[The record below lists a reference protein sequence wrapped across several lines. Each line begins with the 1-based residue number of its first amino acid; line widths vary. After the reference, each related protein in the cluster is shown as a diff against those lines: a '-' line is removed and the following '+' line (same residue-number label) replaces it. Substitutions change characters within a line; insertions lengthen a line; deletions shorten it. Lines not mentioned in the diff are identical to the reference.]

1 MNNTIKVCD
10 GQIINN
16 QIKYKYIS
24 EEEFKSMVEELK
36 DYVLCVEGSHESSY
50 DDSDDERWGSSSS
63 SRKFTDYREINA
75 ENNSEHLIVID
86 EKIRGVVFYISQNNG
101 DKYYRQFIFDAP
113 KQQRFSMGY
122 SASHSSNYVYVDKVT
137 IVKRNSP
144 NVPTKC
150 NNIKYYHSSMD
161 TYI

>member
-50 DDSDDERWGSSSS
+50 DDSDDERW
-63 SRKFTDYREINA
+63 EVLVVHV
-75 ENNSEHLIVID
+75 NSLI
-86 EKIRGVVFYISQNNG
+86 
-101 DKYYRQFIFDAP
+101 
-113 KQQRFSMGY
+113 
-122 SASHSSNYVYVDKVT
+122 
-137 IVKRNSP
+137 IVK
-144 NVPTKC
+144 
-150 NNIKYYHSSMD
+150 
-161 TYI
+161 